1 MSSIR
6 SDQQIRADFESARQ
20 KGLRAKEAA
29 EHIGLTEGAALA
41 AYAAK
46 QTPLL
51 KAMPVKSP
59 LTVYPLKPRWL
70 DILQSLEVCGP
81 VMALTRNESTVH
93 EKTGLYEKVSG
104 NESSGTALGRDVDLR
119 LFLDRWACGLL
130 VVEPGGSS
138 DTHVKSSLQFFDQR
152 GVAVHKVFPVTGT
165 DRNAWNQMAGAWVD
179 TGQTLTFDLTPAASA
194 QRGQGAS
201 AVESIQRHFTRRVP
215 ASSLRHALYQASFS
229 GLPVTISV
237 GNPGCIQIH
246 SGPVNQ
252 IEPLNIH
259 GKPWLNVLDPGFN
272 LHLREDL
279 IEGCWIV
286 EASDG
291 ASTVSLLEVLDAQ
304 GERMVSLSAQ
314 CKPGQ
319 PEPEGWKALLSEMSA
334 LETHHVTES

>member
-41 AYAAK
+41 AFAAK

-59 LTVYPLKPRWL
+59 LTVYALKPRWL
-70 DILQSLEVCGP
+70 DTLQSLEVCGP

-104 NESSGTALGRDVDLR
+104 NESTGTALGRDVDLR

-152 GVAVHKVFPVTGT
+152 GVAVHKVFPVAGT

-179 TGQTLTFDLTPAASA
+179 TNQTVEFDLTLASSA
-194 QRGQGAS
+194 QRGKG
-201 AVESIQRHFTRRVP
+201 VPDLESIEKHFTRRVP
-215 ASSLRHALYQASFS
+215 ATSLRHALYQASFT

-237 GNPGCIQIH
+237 GNPGCVQIH
-246 SGPVNQ
+246 SGPVNR
-252 IEPLNIH
+252 IEPLDIH

-279 IEGCWIV
+279 IDACWIV
-286 EASDG
+286 EASEDAG
-291 ASTVSLLEVLDAQ
+291 KVNLLEVFDAQ
-304 GERMVSLSAQ
+304 GERMVSMSAQ

-319 PEPEGWKALLSEMSA
+319 PEPQVWKDLLAEMSA
-334 LETHHVTES
+334 LETHHVTEP